1 MSDDWDRIGVL
12 TTHINFSNV
21 ALLTEVLDRTLISQQ
36 AFLAPYIAGFI
47 QAFQQ
52 SQEQFVVE

>member
-47 QAFQQ
+47 
-52 SQEQFVVE
+52 